1 MERESVGGEHSV
13 PTLGGEQAFFGCD
26 QTVRV
31 STSKTRTS
39 TRAASFTSA
48 EGCTELTLI
57 IILKGAGSLSLTSSM
72 KGDSADVGDS
82 SALLSAEKCASGVVP
97 PALKAADKSLLEAS
111 DIILCVLDLLLLVLV
126 TDSVEDD
133 SEFSIPIDT
142 RSNSAIVVIDRAPSF
157 DDESV
162 PLARILQE
170 LRETLNSVAKRP
182 GSTLH
187 HILKPTTRD
196 KIRIHAKRSD

>member
-1 MERESVGGEHSV
+1 M

-26 QTVRV
+26 QTARV
-31 STSKTRTS
+31 SSSNTRTS

-111 DIILCVLDLLLLVLV
+111 DIIVCVLDLLLVLV

-142 RSNSAIVVIDRAPSF
+142 RSESAIVVIDRAPSF

-187 HILKPTTRD
+187 HTLRPTTRD
-196 KIRIHAKRSD
+196 RIRIRAKRSD

>member
-1 MERESVGGEHSV
+1 
-13 PTLGGEQAFFGCD
+13 
-26 QTVRV
+26 
-31 STSKTRTS
+31 
-39 TRAASFTSA
+39 
-48 EGCTELTLI
+48 
-57 IILKGAGSLSLTSSM
+57 M

-111 DIILCVLDLLLLVLV
+111 DIILCVLDLLLVVVLV

-133 SEFSIPIDT
+133 SAFSIPIDT

-170 LRETLNSVAKRP
+170 LRETLNNVAKRP

-187 HILKPTTRD
+187 HTLKPTTRD
-196 KIRIHAKRSD
+196 RIRIHAKRSD